1 MDFKYEIIIY
11 WSHEDNAYIAEVP
24 ELAGAMAD
32 GVSYQDA
39 INNAEK
45 IIHEWIETAN
55 ELGRPI
61 PTPRGKLIY
70 A

>member
-1 MDFKYEIIIY
+1 MNLKYEIIIY

-39 INNAEK
+39 ISNAEK
-45 IIHEWIETAN
+45 IIHEWIATAN

>member
-45 IIHEWIETAN
+45 IIHEWVETAN

>member
-11 WSHEDNAYIAEVP
+11 WSHEDNTYIAEVP
-24 ELAGAMAD
+24 ELPGAMAD

-39 INNAEK
+39 ISNAEK
-45 IIHEWIETAN
+45 IIHEWIATAN
-55 ELGRPI
+55 EFGRPI

>member
-1 MDFKYEIIIY
+1 MDLKYEIIIY
-11 WSHEDNAYIAEVP
+11 WSHEDNAYITEVP
-24 ELAGAMAD
+24 ELPGAMAD

-39 INNAEK
+39 ISNAKK
-45 IIHEWIETAN
+45 IIQEWIETAN
-55 ELGRPI
+55 ELGRSI

>member
-45 IIHEWIETAN
+45 IIHGWVETAN